1 MKDAAL
7 EILEDRLFFTTE
19 DLVSLMNIQRSSVHV
34 LCSRYVKR
42 GIFIRLKK
50 NIFVLRHRWQRLTH
64 AEFYLISNYLQ
75 VPSYLSCATALSFHG
90 VSTQVQ
96 RAWYDNISTRRSIH
110 YSVQGVD
117 FLFYKIGTPLYFG
130 FERAD
135 NYFIATKEKAF
146 VDACHMSI
154 YGRYAFDY
162 HACDLKKLDYEI
174 ITSIM
179 KSFPAR
185 TQVFIRGICKI

>member
-1 MKDAAL
+1 MKDAVL
-7 EILEDRLFFTTE
+7 EFLQGRLFFTTD
-19 DLVSLMNIQRSSVHV
+19 DLVSLVKIQRSSVHA
-34 LCSRYVKR
+34 LCSRYVQR

-50 NIFVLRHRWQRLTH
+50 NIFVLRHRWQRLTS

-75 VPSYLSCATALSFHG
+75 VPSNLSCAIALSFHG

-117 FLFYKIGTPLYFG
+117 FLFYKISTPLYFG

-135 NYFIATKEKAF
+135 NYFIATEEKAF
-146 VDACHMSI
+146 VDACHMSV

-162 HACDLKKLDYEI
+162 HACNLMKLDYGI
-174 ITSIM
+174 IKSIM
-179 KSFPAR
+179 KSFPER